1 MVGRRIAYPLAT
13 LAAVFLLA
21 GAGPT
26 HAQQHKHKHKRKP
39 PKPVT
44 VQLLAVNDFHGHLDG
59 KESGNISRTGLPED
73 RVPAGG
79 AGYLATQVRKLR
91 HRNKHTLFV
100 AAGDLIGGSPLL
112 SSLFHD
118 EPAIEVMDK
127 LHLSVSAVG
136 NHEFDEGQKELRR
149 MQNGG
154 CHPVDGCRDGTPFT
168 GAHFRYLAANVVS
181 RKTNKPFFPPYAIRK
196 VGGVK
201 IGFIGMTLKGTPTLL
216 SPTASAGL
224 RFRDEALTANKYVR
238 RLRKKGVH
246 AIVVLLHQGDLPVH
260 KDVGDDDCPG
270 LKGPIKD
277 IVRRTNKEVDL
288 FLTGHTHVAYNC
300 VVAGRHVTSAASYGR
315 LITRAE
321 LDINPKTDEVRA
333 VRTHNWVVGQDVTP
347 AADIVRLISRYIR
360 IAAPIRDRVVGKLAR
375 SAGRK
380 RDPSGESH
388 MGNLVADAQRAA
400 TGAEIA
406 LVNPGIVRAGLP
418 HGDVTYG
425 RTFTAQ
431 PFGTTLVTMTLS
443 GAQIRAV
450 LEQQWCQRER
460 GNVLYTSGIT
470 YTWSSAAAR
479 AEEHSRC
486 DGNPTPVTNLMAAGK
501 PILPASTFRVA
512 VNSSIAGGAD
522 GYTMLRTGSGPED
535 EGGDADALAAHL
547 MPSLTGPPLVPPAR
561 DRINRVP

>member
-1 MVGRRIAYPLAT
+1 MAT
-13 LAAVFLLA
+13 LAVLLLVGVGSA
-21 GAGPT
+21 
-26 HAQQHKHKHKRKP
+26 HAQEHKRRHKP

-44 VQLLAVNDFHGHLDG
+44 VQLLAINDFHGHLDG
-59 KESGNISRTGLPED
+59 KESGTISRTGLPED

-79 AGYLATQVRKLR
+79 AGYLATQIRKLR
-91 HRNKHTLFV
+91 HRNPRTLFV

-118 EPAIEVMDK
+118 EPAIEVMNK
-127 LHLSVSAVG
+127 LHMFVSAVG

-154 CHPVDGCRDGTPFT
+154 CHPVDGCRDGTPFA
-168 GAHFRYLAANVVS
+168 GASFRYLAANVVS

-196 VGGVK
+196 IGGVK
-201 IGFIGMTLKGTPTLL
+201 IGFIGMTLQGTPTLL
-216 SPTASAGL
+216 SPRASAGL

-238 RLRKKGVH
+238 QLRKKGVH

-260 KDVGDDDCPG
+260 QDVGDDACPG

-277 IVRRTNKEVDL
+277 IVRRTKPDVDL

-300 VVAGRHVTSAASYGR
+300 LVGGRRVTSAASYGR
-315 LITRAE
+315 VITRVE
-321 LDINPKTDEVRA
+321 LDINPRTDDVRA
-333 VRTHNWVVGQDVTP
+333 VRAHNWTVGQDVRP
-347 AADIVRLISRYIR
+347 APDIVRLISRYSR
-360 IAAPIRDRVVGKLAR
+360 LAAPIRNRIVGRLAR
-375 SAGRK
+375 GAGRK

-388 MGNLVADAQRAA
+388 MGNLVADAQREA
-400 TGAEIA
+400 TGADIA

-418 HGDVTYG
+418 RGDITYG
-425 RTFTAQ
+425 RAFTAQ

-460 GNVLYTSGIT
+460 GNVLYTSGIS

-486 DGNPTPVTNLMAAGK
+486 DGNPTPVTNLTAGGT
-501 PILPASTFRVA
+501 PILPASTYRVA

-522 GYTMLRTGSGPED
+522 GYTMLRTGTAPED

-547 MPSLTGPPLVPPAR
+547 MPTLTGAPLVPPAR
-561 DRINRVP
+561 DRISRVP